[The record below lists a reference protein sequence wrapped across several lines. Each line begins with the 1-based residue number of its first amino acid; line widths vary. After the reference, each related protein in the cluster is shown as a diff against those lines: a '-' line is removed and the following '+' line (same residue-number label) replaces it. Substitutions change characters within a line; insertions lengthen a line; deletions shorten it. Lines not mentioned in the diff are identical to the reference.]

1 MERINQI
8 LKHPEFR
15 RALEEIDRLEA
26 DRAFCRHGLDH
37 LLSVARLMLI
47 YAREEGVDLSREL
60 IYAAALL
67 HDIGRGAQYADGTPH
82 EEAAVDLA
90 LPILADCGF
99 MLWEAAEIVEAITAH
114 RTGESA
120 SDLGRLLY
128 RADKMS
134 RPCFACSA
142 VKECSWPEEQ
152 KNFSLEY

>member
-1 MERINQI
+1 M
-8 LKHPEFR
+8 
-15 RALEEIDRLEA
+15 
-26 DRAFCRHGLDH
+26 
-37 LLSVARLMLI
+37 
-47 YAREEGVDLSREL
+47 
-60 IYAAALL
+60 
-67 HDIGRGAQYADGTPH
+67 
-82 EEAAVDLA
+82 DLA

-99 MLWEAAEIVEAITAH
+99 VLWEAAEIVEAITAH

-142 VKECSWPEEQ
+142 VKECNWPEEQ